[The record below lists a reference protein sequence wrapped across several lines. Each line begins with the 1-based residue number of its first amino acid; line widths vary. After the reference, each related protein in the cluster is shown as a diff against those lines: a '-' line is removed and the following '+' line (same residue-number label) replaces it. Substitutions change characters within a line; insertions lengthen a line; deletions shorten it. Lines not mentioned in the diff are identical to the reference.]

1 MASLERHPS
10 TPPLD
15 ASPCNGTFT
24 MPTCAPAVLAS
35 MSSWI
40 IVLQVWEAWQV
51 HRRKDNR
58 LAQAAATEAMKQ
70 EKLAL
75 QREKWKKA
83 QAREFIRR
91 VALGWKGRRA

>member
-1 MASLERHPS
+1 M
-10 TPPLD
+10 
-15 ASPCNGTFT
+15 
-24 MPTCAPAVLAS
+24 
-35 MSSWI
+35 
-40 IVLQVWEAWQV
+40 

>member
-1 MASLERHPS
+1 
-10 TPPLD
+10 
-15 ASPCNGTFT
+15 
-24 MPTCAPAVLAS
+24 MPTCAPAELAS